1 MSVTLQSIA
10 KKAGVSMK
18 TVSGALHGGDVRM
31 SEETRE
37 RVRAAAEELGYV
49 TNFAAQ
55 SMRRGYMP
63 LIGLIAENVMTTP
76 FATDILRGLDNAVRR
91 AGMATFATT
100 AGQGRDIAAALEE
113 LLRFRPKA
121 VGYAAMY
128 HKVIDGPAS
137 VLGKLSLL
145 INCREASGL
154 IPSLVPDE
162 EDAAAIVTGR
172 LLQAGRRRIAFL
184 NLPGIDAGVL
194 RAKGFQ
200 SALTEAGLD
209 ADAASILPVTRRAVY
224 TDRAASI
231 VAPAVEALMQGPNPP
246 DAILAGNDRVA
257 MEVYG
262 ALRRL
267 GLRIPHDI
275 AVASFDNQVDIATR
289 LDPPLTTMALPHRA
303 MGRIAA
309 EMLLGDAPPWEGVRK
324 LPFHLVERNSV

>member
-1 MSVTLQSIA
+1 
-10 KKAGVSMK
+10 MK

-100 AGQGRDIAAALEE
+100 AGVGRDIPAALEE

-128 HKVIDGPAS
+128 HKVIAAPAS

-145 INCREASGL
+145 INCREATGL

-162 EDAAAIVTGR
+162 EDAAAVITGR
-172 LLQAGRRRIAFL
+172 LLQSGRRRIAFL

-194 RAKGFQ
+194 RAMGFRR
-200 SALTEAGLD
+200 ALTEAGLD
-209 ADAASILPVTRRAVY
+209 PDASPILPVTRRAVY

-231 VAPAVEALMQGPNPP
+231 VVPTVETLMQGPNPP

-262 ALRRL
+262 AVRRL
-267 GLRIPHDI
+267 GLRIPQDV

-309 EMLLGDAPPWEGVRK
+309 ETLLGETPAWEGVRK
-324 LPFHLVERNSV
+324 LPFHLVERASV

>member
-63 LIGLIAENVMTTP
+63 LIGLITENVMTTP

-100 AGQGRDIAAALEE
+100 AGLGRDIPAALEDVS
-113 LLRFRPKA
+113 RFRPKA
-121 VGYAAMY
+121 IGYAAMY
-128 HKVIDGPAS
+128 HKVIAAPAS
-137 VLGKLSLL
+137 VLGKLSIL
-145 INCREASGL
+145 INCREESGL

-162 EDAAAIVTGR
+162 DDAAAVITAK
-172 LLQAGRRRIAFL
+172 LLRSGRRRIAFL

-194 RAKGFQ
+194 RANGFRR
-200 SALTEAGLD
+200 ALTEVGLD
-209 ADAASILPVTRRAVY
+209 PDAAPIQPVTRRAVY
-224 TDRAASI
+224 TDRATSVVMAT
-231 VAPAVEALMQGPNPP
+231 VENLMQGPTPP

-267 GLRIPHDI
+267 GLRIPDDI

-303 MGRIAA
+303 MGRLAA
-309 EMLLGDAPPWEGVRK
+309 EMLLGETPVWEGVRK
-324 LPFHLVERNSV
+324 LPFHLVERASV

>member
-18 TVSGALHGGDVRM
+18 TVSGALHGGEVRM

-37 RVRAAAEELGYV
+37 RVRAAADELGYV

-63 LIGLIAENVMTTP
+63 LIGIIAENVMTTP

-100 AGQGRDIAAALEE
+100 AGLGHDIPAVLEGI
-113 LLRFRPKA
+113 LRFRPKA

-128 HKVIDGPAS
+128 HKVIEVPRS

-145 INCREASGL
+145 INCREASNQ

-162 EDAAAIVTGR
+162 EAAAVLITRR
-172 LLQAGRRRIAFL
+172 LLERGRRRIAFL
-184 NLPGIDAGVL
+184 NLPGIEAGAL
-194 RAKGFQ
+194 RAIGFRR
-200 SALTEAGLD
+200 ALAEAGLD
-209 ADAASILPVTRRAVY
+209 ADAAQILPATRRSVY
-224 TDRAASI
+224 TDRATSN
-231 VAPAVEALMQGPNPP
+231 VAPTVATLMQGPNPP

-267 GLRIPHDI
+267 GLEIPRDVS
-275 AVASFDNQVDIATR
+275 VASFDNQVDIATR
-289 LDPPLTTMALPHRA
+289 LDPPLTTVALPHRT

-309 EMLLGDAPPWEGVRK
+309 ETLLGETPIWQGVRK
-324 LPFHLVERNSV
+324 LPFHLVERSSV